1 MEDIDQS
8 RFALMTALTGAH
20 KSRPDEY
27 RNPGILVAMSDDD
40 LRAYAVELLQRLD
53 GVRSGDSFEVELQ
66 KELRVI
72 LGGDTL

>member
-20 KSRPDEY
+20 KLRPDEY
-27 RNPGILVAMSDDD
+27 PNPGILVAMNDDQ
-40 LRAYAVELLQRLD
+40 LREYAVGLLERLD
-53 GVRSGDSFEVELQ
+53 GMMPTGDGFEAELQ

-72 LGGDTL
+72 LGDTR

>member
-20 KSRPDEY
+20 KLRPNAY
-27 RNPGILVAMSDDD
+27 PNPGILVAMSDDD
-40 LRAYAVELLQRLD
+40 LRAYALGLLERLD
-53 GVRSGDSFEVELQ
+53 GGPTGDGFEAELQ

-72 LGGDTL
+72 LRDTR

>member
-20 KSRPDEY
+20 KVRPDDY
-27 RNPGILVAMSDDD
+27 PDPGILVAMSDEA
-40 LRAYAVELLQRLD
+40 LRAYAVGLIQLLD
-53 GVRSGDSFEVELQ
+53 VVPSGDSFETELQ

-72 LGGDTL
+72 LGDTP

>member
-20 KSRPDEY
+20 KMRPDEY
-27 RNPGILVAMSDDD
+27 HNPGILVAMSDEG

-53 GVRSGDSFEVELQ
+53 GVPSGDSFEVELQ
-66 KELRVI
+66 KELLVI
-72 LGGDTL
+72 LGDTR

>member
-27 RNPGILVAMSDDD
+27 PNPGILVAMSDDD
-40 LRAYAVELLQRLD
+40 LRAYAVDLLERLD
-53 GVRSGDSFEVELQ
+53 SVPSGDTFEVELR

-72 LGGDTL
+72 LGDTL

>member
-8 RFALMTALTGAH
+8 RFALMTALTEAH

-27 RNPGILVAMSDDD
+27 PNPGILVAMSDDD

-53 GVRSGDSFEVELQ
+53 GVPSGDSFEVELQ

-72 LGGDTL
+72 LGDTL

>member
-20 KSRPDEY
+20 KLRPDEY
-27 RNPGILVAMSDDD
+27 PAPGILIAMSDDD

-53 GVRSGDSFEVELQ
+53 GMPSGDSFEVQLQ
-66 KELRVI
+66 RELRVI
-72 LGGDTL
+72 LGDAP

>member
-8 RFALMTALTGAH
+8 RFALMTALTRAH
-20 KSRPDEY
+20 QLRPDEY
-27 RNPGILVAMSDDD
+27 PNPGMLVPMSDEG

-53 GVRSGDSFEVELQ
+53 GVPGGDSFEVELR

-72 LGGDTL
+72 LGDTL

>member
-20 KSRPDEY
+20 KLRPDSY
-27 RNPGILVAMSDDD
+27 PNPGILVAMNDED
-40 LRAYAVELLQRLD
+40 LRAYAVELLERLD
-53 GVRSGDSFEVELQ
+53 GVASGDSFEVELQ

-72 LGGDTL
+72 LGDTL

>member
-20 KSRPDEY
+20 KARPDDY
-27 RNPGILVAMSDDD
+27 PDPSILVAMSDEA
-40 LRAYAVELLQRLD
+40 LRAYAVGLLQLLD
-53 GVRSGDSFEVELQ
+53 VVPSGDSFEAELQ

-72 LGGDTL
+72 LGDTP

>member
-27 RNPGILVAMSDDD
+27 PNPGILVAMSDEG
-40 LRAYAVELLQRLD
+40 LRAYAVELLERLD
-53 GVRSGDSFEVELQ
+53 GVPSGDSFEVELQ

-72 LGGDTL
+72 LGDTL

>member
-20 KSRPDEY
+20 KVRPDDY
-27 RNPGILVAMSDDD
+27 PDPGILVAMSDEA
-40 LRAYAVELLQRLD
+40 LRAYAVGLLQLLD
-53 GVRSGDSFEVELQ
+53 VVPSGDSFETELQ

-72 LGGDTL
+72 LGDTP

>member
-27 RNPGILVAMSDDD
+27 PNPGILVAMSDDE
-40 LRAYAVELLQRLD
+40 LRAYAIELLQRLD
-53 GVRSGDSFEVELQ
+53 GVPSGDSFEVELQ

>member
-8 RFALMTALTGAH
+8 RFALMTALTGAN
-20 KSRPDEY
+20 KLRPDEY
-27 RNPGILVAMSDDD
+27 PNPGILVAMSDDD

-53 GVRSGDSFEVELQ
+53 GVPSGDSFEVELQ

-72 LGGDTL
+72 LGDTL